1 MKTTF
6 TVVLASLALAA
17 TADAGGQIPGSAL
30 IYPIHTSQ
38 TAFGSTQTQ
47 YWTLLCVT
55 NTDLAP
61 VTSSSLGGTTNVMF
75 EYVNVLPGALPTDPV
90 QCVVVDRVEV
100 LTPGDTFCVLT
111 NYHNATPGAKGY
123 AVVSAQDPSQFKVK
137 WSHNRLVGS
146 ELVVNNLGLS
156 YSLPAYVLGSPVVRH
171 GATDV
176 DGDEEMDFDGVE
188 YEGLPDRLIIDSF
201 IGDLSS
207 TLTLINFTGGVNHNA
222 SVQFNIFNDN
232 EFALSTTFWFNCW
245 FSGPLTDISTVFDGF
260 FLAQNTPN
268 DPAEVDIT
276 GDGIGDIETGWAFIQ
291 GLDASS
297 SVESIPNP
305 ALLGAITAGPQGP
318 FVSGGHL
325 LFESPNR
332 SFNGDFLKFGTDD
345 PEFPAPAPPI
355 DPPPGGEG
363 L

>member
-6 TVVLASLALAA
+6 TIALASLALAA
-17 TADAGGQIPGSAL
+17 SADAGGQVPGSTL

-38 TAFGSTQTQ
+38 SSNLTASGQ

-55 NTDLAP
+55 NTDLSP
-61 VTSSSLGGTTNVMF
+61 VTSSDLGGTTNVKF
-75 EYVNVLPGALPTDPV
+75 EYVNVTPGALSTDPV
-90 QCVVVDRVEV
+90 HCSVVDRVEV
-100 LTPGDTFCVLT
+100 LTPGDTLCVLT
-111 NYHNATPGAKGY
+111 NFHNATSSARGY
-123 AVVSAQDPSQFKVK
+123 AVVSAQDPSQFDTP
-137 WSHNRLVGS
+137 WSHNRLIGS
-146 ELVVNNLGLS
+146 ELVVNSQRLS
-156 YSLPAYVLGSPVVRH
+156 YSLPAYVLGSPVGRH
-171 GATDV
+171 GETDL
-176 DGDEEMDFDGVE
+176 DGDGELDFDGVE
-188 YEGLPDRLIIDSF
+188 YDGLPDRLLIDSF

-207 TLTLINFTGGVNHNA
+207 TLTLINFTGGVSHNA

-245 FSGPLTDISTVFDGF
+245 FSGPLTDISTVFDGL

-305 ALLGAITAGPQGP
+305 ALLGAIAAGPQGP
-318 FVSGGHL
+318 FISGGRL